1 MLRTQENDMFRFI
14 PLLAACALS
23 PAALAQVIYKCSI
36 ESKVSYGDRPC
47 SGGNTVELAVPP
59 APPQASARNTAAR
72 EREMLLQLEKL
83 RLARA
88 LHEEREQA
96 RERRA
101 RASQSHKC
109 DRLRLQRKWAVEDL
123 ARIPRERLEVARLK
137 AQRQAEALAVE
148 CPA

>member
-1 MLRTQENDMFRFI
+1 MLPTQENDMFRFI

-23 PAALAQVIYKCSI
+23 PAALAQAIYKCSI
-36 ESKVSYGDRPC
+36 ENKVSYGDRPC

-59 APPQASARNTAAR
+59 APPQTSARATAVR

-83 RLARA
+83 RLARE
-88 LHEEREQA
+88 LREEREQA

-101 RASQSHKC
+101 LASQRQKC
-109 DRLRLQRKWAVEDL
+109 NRLRLQRKWADEDQ
-123 ARIPRERLEVARLK
+123 ARASGAQLDAARLK
-137 AQRQAEALAVE
+137 ARRQAEALAVE

>member
-1 MLRTQENDMFRFI
+1 MFRFI
-14 PLLAACALS
+14 PFLAASALCPLCHS
-23 PAALAQVIYKCSI
+23 AFAQTIYKCSV
-36 ESKVSYGDRPC
+36 ENKVSYSDRPC
-47 SGGNTVELAVPP
+47 SGGNTIELAVPP
-59 APPQASARNTAAR
+59 APPQASKRDTAAR

-101 RASQSHKC
+101 LASQRQKC
-109 DRLRLQRKWAVEDL
+109 NRLRLQRKWADEDQ
-123 ARIPRERLEVARLK
+123 ARASRAQLDAARLK
-137 AQRQAEALAVE
+137 ARRQAEALAVE